1 MNLLEMLPRAA
12 YHDEAHV
19 GDFQGAVGRQMDAAE
34 AARDDLMKQACP
46 ATATWGMTIY
56 EREYGIEPDVSKPH
70 DQRLSRW
77 RAKRRGQGTTTK
89 ELIKLMASSFTGGE
103 VDVREPKGQ
112 YLVEIEFI
120 GTWGVPPN
128 VDDLEESIREVLP
141 AHLDLTL
148 LYKYLTFGML
158 TAQDMTFGEL
168 TALGLEWPEFAGGA
182 WTDGR

>member
-1 MNLLEMLPRAA
+1 MNLMEMLPRAA

-34 AARDDLMKQACP
+34 AARDDLMKQARP
-46 ATATWGMTIY
+46 ATATWGMMAY

-103 VDVREPKGQ
+103 LGHRKISSARARCRR
-112 YLVEIEFI
+112 IE
-120 GTWGVPPN
+120 
-128 VDDLEESIREVLP
+128 
-141 AHLDLTL
+141 
-148 LYKYLTFGML
+148 KK
-158 TAQDMTFGEL
+158 
-168 TALGLEWPEFAGGA
+168 
-182 WTDGR
+182 

>member
-1 MNLLEMLPRAA
+1 
-12 YHDEAHV
+12 
-19 GDFQGAVGRQMDAAE
+19 
-34 AARDDLMKQACP
+34 
-46 ATATWGMTIY
+46 
-56 EREYGIEPDVSKPH
+56 
-70 DQRLSRW
+70 
-77 RAKRRGQGTTTK
+77 
-89 ELIKLMASSFTGGE
+89 MASSFTGGE

-128 VDDLEESIREVLP
+128 VGDLEESIREVLP